1 MTEQPKANAEVE
13 GKNEEEGAAGEEG
26 EEGEEGE
33 DGEADAEDSDG
44 ESEEEEEGGCCSF
57 CNKASS
63 PIFILIKYSLKN
75 LYQPLIGSC
84 TLCCCLAA
92 VCAVLA
98 KGKKGAKCVP
108 FGFSD
113 LIFLLLCARERGISG
128 DEGSDGSEGEREG
141 REGKERKEAVKCI

>member
-13 GKNEEEGAAGEEG
+13 GKNEEEGAAG

-63 PIFILIKYSLKN
+63 PMFISIKVSLKIFISL
-75 LYQPLIGSC
+75 
-84 TLCCCLAA
+84 
-92 VCAVLA
+92 
-98 KGKKGAKCVP
+98 
-108 FGFSD
+108 
-113 LIFLLLCARERGISG
+113 
-128 DEGSDGSEGEREG
+128 
-141 REGKERKEAVKCI
+141 

>member
-63 PIFILIKYSLKN
+63 PIFISIKKSLKKS
-75 LYQPLIGSC
+75 LSASDWLLHPL
-84 TLCCCLAA
+84 LLPCCCLRRTGQGQKR
-92 VCAVLA
+92 C
-98 KGKKGAKCVP
+98 
-108 FGFSD
+108 
-113 LIFLLLCARERGISG
+113 
-128 DEGSDGSEGEREG
+128 
-141 REGKERKEAVKCI
+141 

>member
-13 GKNEEEGAAGEEG
+13 GKNEEEGAAG

-63 PIFILIKYSLKN
+63 PIFISIKVSLK
-75 LYQPLIGSC
+75 
-84 TLCCCLAA
+84 
-92 VCAVLA
+92 
-98 KGKKGAKCVP
+98 
-108 FGFSD
+108 
-113 LIFLLLCARERGISG
+113 IFISL
-128 DEGSDGSEGEREG
+128 
-141 REGKERKEAVKCI
+141 

>member
-63 PIFILIKYSLKN
+63 PIFISIKVSLK
-75 LYQPLIGSC
+75 
-84 TLCCCLAA
+84 
-92 VCAVLA
+92 
-98 KGKKGAKCVP
+98 
-108 FGFSD
+108 
-113 LIFLLLCARERGISG
+113 IFISL
-128 DEGSDGSEGEREG
+128 
-141 REGKERKEAVKCI
+141 